1 MYKTI
6 LIPVDNTP
14 TDRAIID
21 HIKPLAKQ
29 MGSRLILLH
38 IATGVPAQYHGK
50 EAAGLEVEQDNAYLK
65 QLTDEF
71 IAAGIPTRGELGFGE
86 PSKEIIKWVHA
97 NPCDLIAMST
107 HGHKIIGDLLLGS
120 TASKVQHAVSIP
132 VLMLRAR

>member
-21 HIKPLAKQ
+21 HIKPLAKL
-29 MGSRLILLH
+29 MGSRVIILH

-50 EAAGLEVEQDNAYLK
+50 EAAGQEVEEDNAYLK

-71 IAAGIPTRGELGFGE
+71 LAAGIPARSELGFGE
-86 PSKEIIKWVHA
+86 PAKEIIKWVGV
-97 NPCDLIAMST
+97 NNCDLIAMST
-107 HGHKIIGDLLLGS
+107 HGHKILGDLLLGS

-132 VLMLRAR
+132 VLLLRAR